1 MSMSNLHRKLVQYV
15 KLSEMEDDLDDEE
28 ERSRTCDICDKT
40 FTNTQELNNH
50 LPQHH
55 QFQQE
60 TGCDRNSQNDLQSFN
75 DPLCMGDTPNQGG
88 QKSNDYQS
96 AATTSDKTN
105 LSSPTTEF
113 SKSKLSLEESKLNSS
128 NKIMRVESEDN
139 LLGTTEEKSTDEE
152 VVHTNVKDEALWD
165 LLEVKMEP
173 EEENVEEF
181 NKDASIP
188 KQKYN
193 KLKKFEGKL
202 FRFDLKSSQNYKKII
217 LQHFQA
223 RRL

>member
-1 MSMSNLHRKLVQYV
+1 MHRKLVQYV
-15 KLSEMEDDLDDEE
+15 KLSEMEDELDEDE

-40 FTNTQELNNH
+40 FTNTEELKNH

-96 AATTSDKTN
+96 STATTSDKTN

-128 NKIMRVESEDN
+128 NEIMKEESKDN
-139 LLGTTEEKSTDEE
+139 LPRNTEEKSTDEE
-152 VVHTNVKDEALWD
+152 VVHAQVNNVKDEALWD

>member
-1 MSMSNLHRKLVQYV
+1 
-15 KLSEMEDDLDDEE
+15 
-28 ERSRTCDICDKT
+28 
-40 FTNTQELNNH
+40 
-50 LPQHH
+50 
-55 QFQQE
+55 
-60 TGCDRNSQNDLQSFN
+60 
-75 DPLCMGDTPNQGG
+75 MGDTPNQGG

-96 AATTSDKTN
+96 AAPTTSDKTD

-113 SKSKLSLEESKLNSS
+113 NKSKLSLEESKLNSS
-128 NKIMRVESEDN
+128 NKIMKEESEDN
-139 LLGTTEEKSTDEE
+139 LLGNTEEKSTDDE
-152 VVHTNVKDEALWD
+152 VVQANVKDEGLWD

-217 LQHFQA
+217 LQHFSGETAVSGNVSNVPAFMIQTMDFITT
-223 RRL
+223 

>member
-15 KLSEMEDDLDDEE
+15 KLSDMEDELDEEE

-40 FTNTQELNNH
+40 FTNTQELKNH

-60 TGCDRNSQNDLQSFN
+60 SGCDKNSPNDLQSYN

-113 SKSKLSLEESKLNSS
+113 SKSNLEESKLTSS
-128 NKIMRVESEDN
+128 NKIMKEEILRNS
-139 LLGTTEEKSTDEE
+139 EEKSTDEE
-152 VVHTNVKDEALWD
+152 VVHTNVKDEGLWD

-202 FRFDLKSSQNYKKII
+202 FRFEFKSSRNYKKII

>member
-1 MSMSNLHRKLVQYV
+1 MD
-15 KLSEMEDDLDDEE
+15 EEE

-40 FTNTQELNNH
+40 FTNTQELKNH

-60 TGCDRNSQNDLQSFN
+60 SGCDKNSQNDLQSYN

-105 LSSPTTEF
+105 LPSPTTEF

-128 NKIMRVESEDN
+128 NKIMTEEREDN
-139 LLGTTEEKSTDEE
+139 LRRNTEEKSTDEE
-152 VVHTNVKDEALWD
+152 VVHANVKDEALWD

-202 FRFDLKSSQNYKKII
+202 FRFEFKSSRNYKKII
-217 LQHFQA
+217 LNLFSLHF
-223 RRL
+223 RRSH